1 MYIINTCWY
10 YHFSFFILPIAILVE
25 CYDCDFMQYARLN
38 DYDSIVYNLNS
49 IGLYCIEKINK
60 HYSKDL
66 KVYEIRYKNNVISIN
81 LNELRLL

>member
-1 MYIINTCWY
+1 MYIIYTCWY

-25 CYDCDFMQYARLN
+25 CYGCNFMRYARLD
-38 DYDSIVYNLNS
+38 DYDSLLYYNLNS

-66 KVYEIRYKNNVISIN
+66 KVCEIRIT
-81 LNELRLL
+81 